1 MIAGASKKM
10 ISERLRQL
18 EAQGLVERRV
28 MDTAPV
34 SVEYEITPLGRTA
47 LEFLDALGVTSEPV
61 SWGLELTASER
72 EEQAAFF
79 AQFER
84 PACAVV
90 LGTSKAEK
98 NWRVSGY
105 VDVVDALAERFGLQ
119 PVLVGGASHVEREA
133 AHVVCSKART
143 NVIDAL
149 GDDLRRLLWLLEG
162 SALVLSP
169 DTGPLH
175 IARAVGTPCVSL
187 FGYTNPK
194 RTGPWRA
201 YEELIVDGYAA
212 YPGED
217 YPLAPVYRD
226 GMERITVDD
235 VLAKVSLA
243 VERYLAL

>member
-1 MIAGASKKM
+1 M
-10 ISERLRQL
+10 
-18 EAQGLVERRV
+18 
-28 MDTAPV
+28 
-34 SVEYEITPLGRTA
+34 
-47 LEFLDALGVTSEPV
+47 
-61 SWGLELTASER
+61 
-72 EEQAAFF
+72 
-79 AQFER
+79 
-84 PACAVV
+84 
-90 LGTSKAEK
+90 
-98 NWRVSGY
+98 
-105 VDVVDALAERFGLQ
+105 
-119 PVLVGGASHVEREA
+119 
-133 AHVVCSKART
+133 
-143 NVIDAL
+143 
-149 GDDLRRLLWLLEG
+149 
-162 SALVLSP
+162 LSP

-217 YPLAPVYRD
+217 YPLAPVYRN